1 MSGRAL
7 LIAAAV
13 GDVLAALAHLAAIVG
28 GVDWYRFMGAGPRM
42 ARMVERGLILPHLYT
57 LAIATVLAGW
67 AIYAL
72 SGAGIIGR
80 VPLLRTG
87 LIAISVV
94 CIVRGLMV
102 FGPFTAARDAPPGFW
117 VWSSLIVLA
126 LGLLHA
132 VGTWRMWEQLR

>member
-1 MSGRAL
+1 MTGRGL

-28 GVDWYRFMGAGPRM
+28 GANWYRFMGAGPHM
-42 ARMVERGLILPHLYT
+42 AAMVERGLAKPHLIT
-57 LAIATVLAGW
+57 LGIAAVLLGW
-67 AIYAL
+67 AAYAL
-72 SGAGIIGR
+72 SGAGVIGR
-80 VPLLRTG
+80 MPLLRTG
-87 LIAISVV
+87 LVAISIV

-117 VWSSLIVLA
+117 IWSSLIVLG

-132 VGTWRMWEQLR
+132 VGTYLVWPRLR